1 MGSAAPSV
9 NQGGLGPGRPPVLGL
24 RRYVASL
31 RAVSATD
38 SASTA
43 AIPDRRLLDLQ
54 ALDLSIARLKARR
67 ELLEGGE
74 DVRQARA
81 RLTELESRI
90 GELKLSL
97 DEVAGVQRRL
107 EGDIDAMSRKV
118 EAERQRLF
126 DGSVANAR
134 ELQSIEAEVANLRTR
149 ISAKEDQILEA
160 MERSEELGAAL
171 APLETESAEARD
183 RLAEIQG
190 SAVHE
195 LDDIERGLTEQI
207 VEREQVA
214 AQIDPEILE
223 LYEELR
229 QLKKGVGAVEL
240 IDGVCQGCHQKLSP
254 VYLDRLKRQEGIRRC
269 EYCRRILIAS

>member
-1 MGSAAPSV
+1 M
-9 NQGGLGPGRPPVLGL
+9 
-24 RRYVASL
+24 RYVASL
-31 RAVSATD
+31 LAVSATD

-43 AIPDRRLLDLQ
+43 AVPDRRLLDLQ

-74 DVRQARA
+74 DVREARA
-81 RLTELESRI
+81 RLTELESRV
-90 GELKLSL
+90 GELKFSL
-97 DEVAGVQRRL
+97 DEVAGMQRRL

-160 MERSEELGAAL
+160 MERTEELSASL

-195 LDDIERGLTEQI
+195 LDDIERALGEQI

-214 AQIDPEILE
+214 AQIDPGILE

-254 VYLDRLKRQEGIRRC
+254 VYLDRLKRQEGVRRC